1 MVKNKICIIQART
14 RSKRLPFKVLK
25 NINGKPLIFW
35 VILRM
40 LETNIYDK
48 IVIAIP
54 KNDKILADIILKFF
68 LKKVN
73 IFFGPEKNVIKRF
86 YLCAKK
92 YNAYFITRV
101 TADDPFKDINLCRK
115 SFKYFIN
122 SKLDYYS
129 NTIRQTYPIGIDI
142 EHFTFSLLNKI
153 YKKVTNDYDKEHVTS
168 YIIKNKKK
176 FNVKNFYIKKNL
188 SNIRLTIDNNVDLE
202 NMRVI
207 YKHFKS
213 NILISYKKIVKY
225 INKNEKK

>member
-73 IFFGPEKNVIKRF
+73 IFRGPEKNVIKRF

-92 YNAYFITRV
+92 YNAHFITRV

-225 INKNEKK
+225 LKTNEKK